1 MKIRFAHSF
10 CGIRAALLKPALGS
24 LVVLLAGAALA
35 CEASA
40 FAGAAAAHIAPPP
53 TANSSAPPA
62 QISPPSQIFGYRDF
76 TGQASID
83 RKFLAVP
90 NPKQAQKDLQTL
102 TSAPHVAGSPED
114 YATALFVAK
123 KFRAAGL
130 KTKIVEYKGWM
141 NLPKSVFVQAQKAD
155 GTVLMTGPS
164 REHVDHDPYQ
174 NDPRILPAFNG
185 SSPSGD
191 VTAEVVYANYGRKQD
206 FDLLQA
212 MHIDVRGK
220 LVLVRY
226 GRNFRGVKVYIAQQR
241 GAAGVIIYSDPQDDG
256 YFQGDVY
263 PRGPWRPSTGVQ
275 RGSVQFLF
283 KYAGD
288 ATTPGIA
295 SSPNLPASQR
305 VPLSQA
311 AILPVIPSMPLS
323 YHDASP
329 ILRNLGGPAVPKSWQ
344 GGLPFTYHLG
354 GAGAVKVHMR
364 LEMDYAERP
373 LWDVIGTVE
382 GRELPAEWVVTGS
395 HRDAWVYGAAD
406 PGSGTVALLEAVRGI
421 GALLAQGWK
430 PQRTMYFCSWD
441 GEEEGLIGSTEWAE
455 DHARQLANA
464 VAYFNTD
471 VAVSGHRFQ
480 AAAVPSLREFLRQ
493 IAMEVPSPAGGT
505 VYQHWIAEDAQTRST
520 GNAFDDTGTV
530 DRRGSG
536 PPVRDLGSGSDYTPF
551 LQHLGVP
558 STDVGSTGPY
568 GVYHSTFDDY
578 AWFTMNA
585 DPNFAYE
592 QQMARILGLEALHM
606 ADADV
611 LPFDYSEYGK
621 RILSYLEV
629 LRIRSHDAGPVLAGL
644 NFTPAFLAADR
655 FTAAAMLAY
664 QRQLAPQGDLRA
676 LNGALRAV
684 ERDLLSPQGL
694 PGRSWYKHTIYA
706 PGEYTGYA
714 AVPLPG
720 VADAIDAR
728 DPVRAQEQLLV
739 LTAALE
745 RAAATLEAVR

>member
-1 MKIRFAHSF
+1 MEIRFAYFFRSA
-10 CGIRAALLKPALGS
+10 RDALRNPALGC
-24 LVVLLAGAALA
+24 VAVLLACAPLA
-35 CEASA
+35 PGASA
-40 FAGAAAAHIAPPP
+40 SGASAAAQSVPVPPAKP
-53 TANSSAPPA
+53 SPPA
-62 QISPPSQIFGYRDF
+62 QVFGYRDF
-76 TGQASID
+76 KPQARID
-83 RKFLAVP
+83 QEFLAVP
-90 NPKQAQKDLQTL
+90 NPEQAQKDLKTL
-102 TSAPHVAGSPED
+102 TSAPHVAGSQED

-130 KTKIVEYKGWM
+130 KTKIVKYMGWI
-141 NLPKSVFVQAQKAD
+141 NLPQTAFVQAQKAD

-164 REHVDHDPYQ
+164 RESVDNDPYQ

-191 VTAEVVYANYGRKQD
+191 VTAGVVYANYGQKED

-212 MHIDVRGK
+212 MHIDIRGK

-226 GRNFRGVKVYIAQQR
+226 GRNFRGVKVYIAQHR

-295 SSPNLPASQR
+295 SAPSLPASKR
-305 VPLSQA
+305 IPISQA
-311 AILPVIPSMPLS
+311 AILPTIPSIPLS

-329 ILRNLGGPAVPKSWQ
+329 ILKNMGGPAVPKSWQ
-344 GGLPFTYHLG
+344 GGLPFTYHIG

-364 LEMDYAERP
+364 LKMDYAERP
-373 LWDVIGTVE
+373 LWDVIGTVD
-382 GRELPAEWVVTGS
+382 GSELPAEWVVTGN
-395 HRDAWVYGAAD
+395 HRDAWVYGAVD
-406 PGSGTVALLEAVRGI
+406 PGSGTVALLEAVRGV
-421 GALLAQGWK
+421 GALLAHGWK
-430 PQRTMYFCSWD
+430 PRRTTYFCSWD

-455 DHARQLANA
+455 DHARELANA

-480 AAAVPSLREFLRQ
+480 AAAVPSLREFLQQ

-505 VYQHWIAEDAQTRST
+505 VYQHWNAEDGQKRAT
-520 GNAFDDTGTV
+520 GNAFDDTATV
-530 DRRGSG
+530 DRQGSG

-568 GVYHSTFDDY
+568 GVYHSAFDNY
-578 AWFTMNA
+578 AWFIMNA
-585 DPNFAYE
+585 DPGFVYE

-621 RILSYLEV
+621 RILSYLEA
-629 LRIRSHDAGPVLAGL
+629 LRVRGHDAGPALAGL
-644 NFTPAFLAADR
+644 DFTPAFLAADH
-655 FTAAAMLAY
+655 FNAAAMLVY

-706 PGEYTGYA
+706 PGEFTGYA

-720 VADAIDAR
+720 VADAIEAH
-728 DPVRAQEQLLV
+728 DPARAQAQLQV

-745 RAAATLEAVR
+745 RAAVTLETVK